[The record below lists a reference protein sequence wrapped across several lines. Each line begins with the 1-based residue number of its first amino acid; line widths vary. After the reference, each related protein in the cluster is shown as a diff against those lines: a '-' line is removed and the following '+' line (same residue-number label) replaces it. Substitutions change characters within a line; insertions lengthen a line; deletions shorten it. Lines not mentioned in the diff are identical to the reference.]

1 MKITYIS
8 HSGFAVELEN
18 HNFFLFDYYKGE
30 IPKFDPEKKYS
41 CICKPCPS

>member
-18 HNFFLFDYYKGE
+18 PYFFCLIITKGRYQSL
-30 IPKFDPEKKYS
+30 IRKNV
-41 CICKPCPS
+41 

>member
-18 HNFFLFDYYKGE
+18 HIFCLIITKGRYQSL
-30 IPKFDPEKKYS
+30 IRKKV
-41 CICKPCPS
+41 